1 MNTSAL
7 IEALLFSKAEP
18 WTVFE
23 LSKTLGKT
31 IEEIT
36 TALAELESSLQNR
49 GVVLIKTEENITLG
63 THPDANAVL
72 EKIYKEEL
80 SKGLSKA
87 SIETLSCVMYGDEM
101 TRGKIDYIR
110 GVNSG
115 FILRSLLVRGL
126 IERRPYPRDRKSF
139 MYVPTVALLASLGV
153 ANITDLPDYEKIHTE
168 IEKASF
174 GADLITSEESAPEEA
189 KPLST
194 NN

>member
-18 WTVFE
+18 WSI
-23 LSKTLGKT
+23 LDISKTLDKT
-31 IEEIT
+31 LEEVQAGIT
-36 TALAELESSLQNR
+36 ELETQLQNR
-49 GVVLIKTEENITLG
+49 GVVIVKMGETITLG
-63 THPDANAVL
+63 THPDASAVL

-87 SIETLSCVMYGDEM
+87 SIETLSIVMYGDEI

-126 IERRPYPRDRKSF
+126 IERKPYPKDRKSF
-139 MYVPTVALLASLGV
+139 MYVPTIALLASLGV
-153 ANITDLPDYEKIHTE
+153 ASIKELPEYERIHGD
-168 IEKASF
+168 IEKAAI
-174 GADLITSEESAPEEA
+174 GAEAADEIPVEDA
-189 KPLST
+189 KPLSA
-194 NN
+194 N

>member
-1 MNTSAL
+1 MNTSSL

-18 WTVFE
+18 WTVLE
-23 LSKTLGKT
+23 LSKTLDKS

-36 TALAELESSLQNR
+36 TGLAELESNLQNR
-49 GVVLIKTEENITLG
+49 GVVLVRTDEAISLG
-63 THPDANAVL
+63 THPDASEVL

-126 IERRPYPRDRKSF
+126 VERKPYPKDRKSF
-139 MYVPTVALLASLGV
+139 MYIPTLALLASLGV
-153 ANITDLPDYEKIHTE
+153 ANIKDLPEYERIHSE
-168 IEKASF
+168 IEKASI
-174 GADLITSEESAPEEA
+174 GADMAEEA
-189 KPLST
+189 TVETQKPLDIHQ
-194 NN
+194 